1 MTIIFLI
8 TPRIYI
14 FLCYLHTKSHMY
26 GTNIKATPAARFP
39 MPTPKLRTTVGYCM
53 AVYVGIMALFAP
65 ITHFAE

>member
-1 MTIIFLI
+1 
-8 TPRIYI
+8 
-14 FLCYLHTKSHMY
+14 MY